1 MSFALFFCVLVIS
14 GSFLGSTAMKLVVT
28 QQSSGET
35 KRHNNKQQTTNNI
48 SNKKKQQ
55 HIHSNQAERLEFSDS
70 FFYR

>member
-35 KRHNNKQQTTNNI
+35 KRHNNKQQTTSAIKRNNNTHTAIKRRDWSFLI
-48 SNKKKQQ
+48 S
-55 HIHSNQAERLEFSDS
+55 FSTGK
-70 FFYR
+70 